1 MTESVSKTG
10 VKIGG
15 GEDPGY
21 LWNVEVLTQAYSEAR
36 HFLTEPQYKHLSR
49 QIRELARQEDPT
61 HSETI
66 DIRAID
72 NFFELRDKGGILRKI
87 NARVFFSCI
96 KESRTIIILGAVKK
110 ENEGSI
116 PSGDKFTINRR
127 LRLYREFHQSLK
139 DKTNTSPE
147 STRKGKS

>member
-1 MTESVSKTG
+1 MLS
-10 VKIGG
+10 
-15 GEDPGY
+15 
-21 LWNVEVLTQAYSEAR
+21 QAYSDAR
-36 HFLTEPQYKHLSR
+36 QFLAEPQYKHLSR

-66 DIRAID
+66 DVRAIE

-87 NARVFFSCI
+87 NARVFFACI
-96 KESRTIIILGAVKK
+96 KETRTIIVLGAMKK

-127 LRLYREFHQSLK
+127 LRLYQEHIQSLK
-139 DKTNTSPE
+139 DKTNTTPE
-147 STRKGKS
+147 SSQKGKT